1 MDRTAAATNQLHALL
16 ASGRA
21 LLERVEA
28 EELDPRSV
36 MAAYQQWYTPTL
48 AVVDALMPERRP
60 EFECYYRRTDGAA
73 SSTPG
78 IAGILAA
85 PSLAGE
91 RKAGLSEIFDPATPR
106 LIFLH
111 LFSLQLAVLSSAATV
126 LAAGLGRLE
135 SIVAAGLFDAELA
148 AAGDLLACDRR
159 RAAAV
164 VTGVVVEQHLA
175 AMARREGLKGARR
188 SSIAAQAKA
197 LQKAGLLAGAHY
209 REIRRLAKLVDRS
222 RKGRGPAPGRK
233 QVGLMIARAQE
244 LVRETL

>member
-1 MDRTAAATNQLHALL
+1 M
-16 ASGRA
+16 
-21 LLERVEA
+21 
-28 EELDPRSV
+28 
-36 MAAYQQWYTPTL
+36 
-48 AVVDALMPERRP
+48 
-60 EFECYYRRTDGAA
+60 
-73 SSTPG
+73 
-78 IAGILAA
+78 
-85 PSLAGE
+85 
-91 RKAGLSEIFDPATPR
+91 
-106 LIFLH
+106 
-111 LFSLQLAVLSSAATV
+111 
-126 LAAGLGRLE
+126 
-135 SIVAAGLFDAELA
+135 
-148 AAGDLLACDRR
+148 
-159 RAAAV
+159 V